1 MGNKS
6 KKVHEIDKTNS
17 SDSETEHL
25 SCLELHSVK
34 HTDRRI
40 IWVAP
45 KVEGVT
51 LKMELDTGSA
61 LSIISEKDYKE
72 KFPNVKLK
80 GTSVILKTYTGEKI
94 APIGKLK
101 VTVVYESQRHLL
113 DLYVLSR
120 GGVPLFGREW
130 LKSIQ
135 LNWQSIKE
143 MHFTSGLSIFPK
155 QEKLNSLLVHY
166 AQVFQE
172 GIGTLKH
179 IKAHIAVEEDA
190 QPKFHKARPVPY
202 AIRPK
207 VEAELKRLEG
217 QGVLSKVNW
226 SEWATPIVPV
236 IKKNGAVRICGD
248 FKVTLNPVLHVD
260 QYPLPRIED
269 IFASLAGG
277 ENFSKIDLSQAYLQ
291 MELEESSK
299 KYLTIN
305 THKGLFRYN
314 RLVFGVSSAP
324 AMWQRAMDQVLQG
337 IPGTQCY
344 LDDIIV
350 TGTDNSAHLTNL
362 EAVLTRLLEFGL
374 KANKS
379 KCQFFRDSLEYCGH
393 IIDKNGLHQS
403 PDKIDAVLKAPQ
415 PENVTQL
422 RSFLGLIN
430 YYHRFLPNLSTVL
443 HPLNCLLRK
452 GNKWEWSQDCE
463 QAFNTAKQL
472 ITSDEVLTHF
482 NPKLPLRLA
491 CDASPYGI
499 GAVLSHKMLDGTE
512 RSIAFASRSL
522 SPAEKNYAQ
531 IDREGLSLVW
541 AVKKFNQYLY
551 GKHFTLV
558 TDHQPLVAIFSPH
571 KCVPTMAAARLQRW
585 SLFLGGHDYQIE
597 FRGTKQHANADG
609 LSHLPCEFK
618 GTQNLSD
625 PAEIFHLTQLEPL
638 PITSAQIQK
647 ETSRDPTMAKL
658 FDLIIKGW
666 PSRSD
671 ADLPEYSNR
680 RDQLSVCQ
688 GCIMWGTRVIV
699 PPKLCTKILEAL
711 HEGHLGVVKMKSLAR
726 SYIWWPGIDLQ
737 IENLAKSCTGC
748 QQTRRQPQ
756 SAPLHTWE
764 WPSSVWQR
772 LHIDYAGP
780 FHNRMFLIVVD
791 AHSKWPEIFAVKKA
805 TSSKTVDILHT
816 LFARTGLPEQLVSD
830 NGTQFT
836 SAEFQAFVKK
846 NGIKH
851 ITSVPYHPA
860 TNGLAERFIQSFKL
874 SMKAMEKEKESLHV
888 KIAGFLLAYR
898 NTAHSTTGQTPAML
912 FLGRSLRSRLDLLKP
927 DLRIHVQKKQCFQD
941 QKQRKLRIFEVGHK
955 VLARDYRHSNQKWQ
969 PGKIVSKTG
978 PLTYTV
984 QVGHDTVWRRHIDQL
999 LDAQAQEDTSQDEAE
1014 ELIIPQNSNEFTFLT
1029 PDSSLAP
1036 GESQP
1041 QESAESTSSQMS
1053 APPTQERRYPERIH
1067 KPPER
1072 LNL

>member
-1 MGNKS
+1 MQ
-6 KKVHEIDKTNS
+6 V
-17 SDSETEHL
+17 
-25 SCLELHSVK
+25 
-34 HTDRRI
+34 
-40 IWVAP
+40 
-45 KVEGVT
+45 
-51 LKMELDTGSA
+51 
-61 LSIISEKDYKE
+61 
-72 KFPNVKLK
+72 
-80 GTSVILKTYTGEKI
+80 
-94 APIGKLK
+94 
-101 VTVVYESQRHLL
+101 
-113 DLYVLSR
+113 
-120 GGVPLFGREW
+120 
-130 LKSIQ
+130 
-135 LNWQSIKE
+135 
-143 MHFTSGLSIFPK
+143 TSGLSIFPK

-226 SEWATPIVPV
+226 SEWATPIVSV

-248 FKVTLNPVLHVD
+248 FKVTINPVLYVD

-277 ENFSKIDLSQAYLQ
+277 EYFSKIDLSQAYLQ

-344 LDDIIV
+344 LDDITV

-362 EAVLTRLLEFGL
+362 EAVLTRLSEFGL

-393 IIDKNGLHQS
+393 IIDKNGLHKS

-422 RSFLGLIN
+422 RSFLDLVN

-443 HPLNCLLRK
+443 HPLNCLLQK
-452 GNKWEWSQDCE
+452 GSKWEWSQDCE
-463 QAFNTAKQL
+463 QVFNTAKQL

-512 RSIAFASRSL
+512 RPIAFASRSL

-541 AVKKFNQYLY
+541 TVKKFNQYLY

-558 TDHQPLVAIFSPH
+558 TDHQPLIAIFNPH

-585 SLFLGGHDYQIE
+585 SLFLGDHDYQIE

-609 LSHLPCEFK
+609 LSRLPCEFK

-658 FDLIIKGW
+658 FVLIIKGW

-680 RDQLSVCQ
+680 REQLSVCQ

-699 PPKLCTKILEAL
+699 PPKLHTKILEAL
-711 HEGHLGVVKMKSLAR
+711 HEGHLGVVKMKSLAQ

-756 SAPLHTWE
+756 
-764 WPSSVWQR
+764 R
-772 LHIDYAGP
+772 
-780 FHNRMFLIVVD
+780 
-791 AHSKWPEIFAVKKA
+791 
-805 TSSKTVDILHT
+805 
-816 LFARTGLPEQLVSD
+816 LPEQLVSD

-860 TNGLAERFIQSFKL
+860 TNGLAECFIQSFKL
-874 SMKAMEKEKESLHV
+874 SMKAMEKEKESLHM
-888 KIAGFLLAYR
+888 KIASFLLAYR
-898 NTAHSTTGQTPAML
+898 NTAHSTT
-912 FLGRSLRSRLDLLKP
+912 
-927 DLRIHVQKKQCFQD
+927 
-941 QKQRKLRIFEVGHK
+941 

-969 PGKIVSKTG
+969 PGTIVSKTG

-999 LDAQAQEDTSQDEAE
+999 LDAQAQEDTSQDKAE

-1029 PDSSLAP
+1029 PDSSLAA

-1053 APPTQERRYPERIH
+1053 APPTQERRYPERIR

-1072 LNL
+1072 LNLSSILMY